1 MRQLK
6 SGAGWRLGWDAEAS
20 FAGLVGTENW
30 AVELTAAEL
39 EDYGR
44 LLLELAA
51 TMATMQAEL
60 MSEERISCEAESD
73 LVWLEVEGWPHRYR
87 LRLLILSGRRAEAEW
102 DEAATA
108 ELLQAIQ
115 TLKLF

>member
-1 MRQLK
+1 V
-6 SGAGWRLGWDAEAS
+6 EAS

-39 EDYGR
+39 EDFGR

-51 TMATMQAEL
+51 TMANMQAEL

-73 LVWLEVEGWPHRYR
+73 WLRYR
-87 LRLLILSGRRAEAEW
+87 SIRLLHHRL
-102 DEAATA
+102 
-108 ELLQAIQ
+108 
-115 TLKLF
+115 